1 MPAEEGQHLGKDA
14 AIVALTFML
23 FNNGTSFLCCPGL
36 FMNIP
41 GCNSSYLFRLSLL
54 QPTAVLSPNIFQHP
68 APVHSSGYTSL
79 WGHRLWHRPSVWGL
93 TLSGLPHKSWLLDC
107 SLVPKAPPSVPV
119 DLPAGVGASWVQ
131 EPLLQL
137 PSRAQ
142 FPSCFLF
149 FPSIF
154 HPYPGLSFSFRCPRS
169 SDSVQ
174 WVLYE
179 NWPICRCIL
188 YVFVWRGKL

>member
-1 MPAEEGQHLGKDA
+1 M
-14 AIVALTFML
+14 
-23 FNNGTSFLCCPGL
+23 
-36 FMNIP
+36 
-41 GCNSSYLFRLSLL
+41 
-54 QPTAVLSPNIFQHP
+54 QPTAVLSPNPIFQHP
-68 APVHSSGYTSL
+68 APVHSSGYTSHTGAIGYGTDHL
-79 WGHRLWHRPSVWGL
+79 CRSHSVWPTTNWLLGCSLSPQSTPLLSQLISLLVWGL
-93 TLSGLPHKSWLLDC
+93 P
-107 SLVPKAPPSVPV
+107 
-119 DLPAGVGASWVQ
+119 WVQ

-149 FPSIF
+149 FPFYLSS
-154 HPYPGLSFSFRCPRS
+154 YPGLSFSFRCPRS